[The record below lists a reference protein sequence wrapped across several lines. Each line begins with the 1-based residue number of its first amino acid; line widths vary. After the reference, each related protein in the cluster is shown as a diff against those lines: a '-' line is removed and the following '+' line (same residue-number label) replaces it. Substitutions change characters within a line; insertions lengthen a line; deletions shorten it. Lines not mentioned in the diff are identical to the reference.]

1 MLAEVAQVLSPI
13 NFVGKYKWAISN
25 ANPDKAKELVLT
37 NIKKYWGCTGQVEI
51 ALDWLYD

>member
-1 MLAEVAQVLSPI
+1 MAQVLSPI
-13 NFVGKYKWAISN
+13 NFVGKYKWVISN
-25 ANPDKAKELVLT
+25 ANLDKAKELVLT